1 MKHALLALLAS
12 LFTLAAGAANTKTS
26 VSQVTEAVVLTT
38 DVDYHITSTTPFGD
52 NGTIDIQNTDHAV
65 VIFDNLKP
73 SLAKSVLS
81 KVTINGAAAKNG
93 SNCQLKLYNRGAI
106 LLPYGGTSFRPL
118 TVYDQQNFGGESY
131 NNLTEG
137 HNGSGFM
144 KNLPTAWNN
153 RIQSFTL
160 KRGYMVT
167 FALKDTGSGYSRC
180 FIAANEDLAVNLPA
194 LMAGRIT
201 SYRLFKWYDTSKVAL
216 ANDTRASSVSLLNV
230 TSCYSFSKGESR
242 LPDAECVPHHI
253 YEDWP
258 SAADCGNQDYSCHL
272 KTNNEPGNSADDHP
286 QSVDDILNNWQNLM
300 RTGLRLC
307 SPSSHDGSLSH
318 LRACLDSIDARGWRC
333 DIIDLHCYWA
343 EGSFN
348 TWSFY
353 DQWANKY
360 GRPIWISEWVWG
372 ASWNSNGAF
381 ASGVTEDQN
390 RDAIQRITNSLN
402 SWDCIERYFY
412 WNSERDPSK
421 ILRNDGSTLTPAGSY
436 YSSINS
442 GLGYCN
448 FKNYIPK
455 NPRLYKVTDLE
466 ATYKYSSRTDEH
478 QVTLTWSNIN
488 GDLTD
493 MAIVQ
498 MKNGTTWTAKD
509 TIMATDATSCTCNL
523 TLNESEAFGLKE
535 FRIVNADFDGKRRI
549 SNTASFFNGGAENF
563 GDLMGGRMELAS
575 TEKTNISFATQE
587 NTPIVIAGMI
597 SNKNTANGIVG
608 HLSAVAKS
616 RFTYYLDPWTLD
628 SEVSISRA
636 ESIDFLV
643 AQPGVYQ
650 WGDMQAVIDTCIY
663 TNAKGALDS
672 YSAGDVI
679 EVFYRQPFAEGVTP
693 VVVAQ
698 NLTSQSGCP
707 THPVVFDVNNVS
719 FKMKL
724 VKQKDNTKTVSKQRA
739 YYIAITPGQARLG
752 DSGKCISAG
761 VGDVLTGSTAA
772 ITVFRDEQGD
782 TLFLRNAYV
791 IADAQTHN
799 LDATTIMRK
808 TADRT
813 QEFVNAAGEKEDL
826 LYGISVRR
834 QLDSTSGVS
843 SSDNKASVSGDYI
856 GWIAISDAIS
866 TPGDVNGDGNVDLT
880 DAIMIVY
887 YSLGAT
893 QSNFN
898 AAVSDVNGDGVTDLT
913 DAIIVVYQSLG
924 AEM

>member
-1 MKHALLALLAS
+1 
-12 LFTLAAGAANTKTS
+12 
-26 VSQVTEAVVLTT
+26 
-38 DVDYHITSTTPFGD
+38 
-52 NGTIDIQNTDHAV
+52 
-65 VIFDNLKP
+65 
-73 SLAKSVLS
+73 
-81 KVTINGAAAKNG
+81 
-93 SNCQLKLYNRGAI
+93 
-106 LLPYGGTSFRPL
+106 
-118 TVYDQQNFGGESY
+118 
-131 NNLTEG
+131 
-137 HNGSGFM
+137 
-144 KNLPTAWNN
+144 
-153 RIQSFTL
+153 
-160 KRGYMVT
+160 
-167 FALKDTGSGYSRC
+167 
-180 FIAANEDLAVNLPA
+180 
-194 LMAGRIT
+194 
-201 SYRLFKWYDTSKVAL
+201 
-216 ANDTRASSVSLLNV
+216 
-230 TSCYSFSKGESR
+230 
-242 LPDAECVPHHI
+242 
-253 YEDWP
+253 
-258 SAADCGNQDYSCHL
+258 
-272 KTNNEPGNSADDHP
+272 
-286 QSVDDILNNWQNLM
+286 
-300 RTGLRLC
+300 
-307 SPSSHDGSLSH
+307 
-318 LRACLDSIDARGWRC
+318 
-333 DIIDLHCYWA
+333 
-343 EGSFN
+343 
-348 TWSFY
+348 
-353 DQWANKY
+353 
-360 GRPIWISEWVWG
+360 
-372 ASWNSNGAF
+372 
-381 ASGVTEDQN
+381 
-390 RDAIQRITNSLN
+390 
-402 SWDCIERYFY
+402 
-412 WNSERDPSK
+412 
-421 ILRNDGSTLTPAGSY
+421 
-436 YSSINS
+436 
-442 GLGYCN
+442 
-448 FKNYIPK
+448 
-455 NPRLYKVTDLE
+455 
-466 ATYKYSSRTDEH
+466 
-478 QVTLTWSNIN
+478 
-488 GDLTD
+488 
-493 MAIVQ
+493 
-498 MKNGTTWTAKD
+498 
-509 TIMATDATSCTCNL
+509 
-523 TLNESEAFGLKE
+523 
-535 FRIVNADFDGKRRI
+535 
-549 SNTASFFNGGAENF
+549 
-563 GDLMGGRMELAS
+563 
-575 TEKTNISFATQE
+575 
-587 NTPIVIAGMI
+587 MI